1 MGIQLKQGLK
11 LGQNLVMTPQLQQ
24 AIKLLQLN
32 HMELAELI
40 NQELT
45 ENPVLEEVGENEA
58 PQDNLETAADGET
71 FDPEIQQQADEA
83 SQAQE
88 PVPEEQML
96 KGKDEVNWDAYL
108 EDFNEGSGS
117 APSMK
122 ETSDETPTY
131 ENTLTKT
138 SSLEEHLQ
146 WQLSMLNLM
155 ENEQRLAQLI
165 IASLNDDGYFE
176 GDLNTLAVQA
186 GIDPE
191 DAEEILKMIQNFD
204 PLGIGSRN
212 LKECLHIQAR
222 LLNPRQPL
230 VEKIIDEHMAELE
243 KHNIPAIAKALN
255 APIEQVVEAQKII
268 HEFEPRPGSLFTQPD
283 TQYIQPDIY
292 IQKVGNQYVIHMND
306 DGIPRLRVSSYYKSI
321 VQKEAAEGK
330 ASGGKTKEYVQEKLR
345 AALWLIRSIQNRQKT
360 IYKVTEAVLARQRDF
375 FEKGSQFLKPMVLKD
390 IASDVGMHESTI
402 SRVTTNKYVHTP
414 VGTFELKYF
423 FNSSI
428 NSSDG
433 SDALASSAVKEKI
446 KQLVT
451 REDPKKPLSDQQIVD
466 LLAKDNIDIARRT
479 VAKYREMLNILPS
492 SKRKRAF

>member
-1 MGIQLKQGLK
+1 
-11 LGQNLVMTPQLQQ
+11 
-24 AIKLLQLN
+24 
-32 HMELAELI
+32 
-40 NQELT
+40 
-45 ENPVLEEVGENEA
+45 
-58 PQDNLETAADGET
+58 
-71 FDPEIQQQADEA
+71 
-83 SQAQE
+83 
-88 PVPEEQML
+88 
-96 KGKDEVNWDAYL
+96 
-108 EDFNEGSGS
+108 
-117 APSMK
+117 
-122 ETSDETPTY
+122 
-131 ENTLTKT
+131 
-138 SSLEEHLQ
+138 
-146 WQLSMLNLM
+146 
-155 ENEQRLAQLI
+155 
-165 IASLNDDGYFE
+165 
-176 GDLNTLAVQA
+176 
-186 GIDPE
+186 
-191 DAEEILKMIQNFD
+191 
-204 PLGIGSRN
+204 
-212 LKECLHIQAR
+212 
-222 LLNPRQPL
+222 
-230 VEKIIDEHMAELE
+230 MAELE